1 MITYSA
7 QKNQLKEKGYHKTY
21 TGYRKERT
29 DMIVQPEKVTRNV
42 NESFYED
49 ERKQIATLNNEFFQN
64 VELTDQENKVL
75 VWLCGLDGYTVEA
88 VVSAFKKVME
98 SR

>member
-1 MITYSA
+1 
-7 QKNQLKEKGYHKTY
+7 
-21 TGYRKERT
+21 
-29 DMIVQPEKVTRNV
+29 MIVQPKKGTRNV

-49 ERKQIATLNNEFFQN
+49 ETKKIDMLNSEFCQN
-64 VELTDQENKVL
+64 VELTDRENKVL
-75 VWLCGLDGYTVEA
+75 VWLCGLDGYTADA

>member
-1 MITYSA
+1 
-7 QKNQLKEKGYHKTY
+7 
-21 TGYRKERT
+21 
-29 DMIVQPEKVTRNV
+29 MIVQPEKVTRNV

-75 VWLCGLDGYTVEA
+75 VWLRGLDGYTVEA
-88 VVSAFKKVME
+88 LVSAFKKVME

>member
-1 MITYSA
+1 
-7 QKNQLKEKGYHKTY
+7 
-21 TGYRKERT
+21 
-29 DMIVQPEKVTRNV
+29 MIVQPEKVTRNV

-75 VWLCGLDGYTVEA
+75 VWLCGLDGYTAEA
-88 VVSAFKKVME
+88 VVSPSKKVME
-98 SR
+98 SRCQKYGKVKFSAEHDKETI